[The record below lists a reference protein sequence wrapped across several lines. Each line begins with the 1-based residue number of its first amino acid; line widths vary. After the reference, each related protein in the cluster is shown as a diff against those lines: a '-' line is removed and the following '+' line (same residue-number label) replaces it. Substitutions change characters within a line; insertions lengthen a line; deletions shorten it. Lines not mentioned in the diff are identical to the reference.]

1 MEPEMKAYIYN
12 LRKDI
17 LKFNIGL
24 ITLLIIPCLFF
35 ANLTDWAQASGSK
48 EMKHSNRLK
57 NEKSPY
63 LLQHADNPVDWYP
76 WGEEAF
82 EKARREN
89 KPILLSIGYSTCH
102 WCHVMEH
109 ESFEDEEVAKLM
121 NDTFVSIKV
130 DREERPDIDNIYMT
144 VCQLMSKGGCG
155 WPLNIIMTP
164 DKKPFFAATY
174 IPKESRYG
182 RLGMIEFIPKVK
194 EAWEKDKENILNSA
208 EAVTEA
214 VRKATDVSQN
224 TQVKDLS
231 TKTLNTAYNQL
242 LRNFDEENGGFGKS
256 PKFPTPHNHLFLL
269 RYWKRTGDKQAL
281 EMVEKTLQKM
291 RLGGMYD
298 HVGFGFHRYS
308 TDPNWLLPHFEKML
322 YDQAMLAMAYT
333 EAYQAT
339 GKKEYEKTAREILTY
354 VLRDMTSPEGG
365 FYSAEDADSEG
376 EEGKFYVWTEGELK
390 ETLGHKD
397 AELITTNFNTSKSG
411 NFAEEAGGHQT
422 GANILHL
429 KKSLSEIAPSY
440 EISEEEFS
448 GRIEKTRVRLFNERE
463 KRIHPYKDDKILT
476 DWNGLMIAAFSMAGR
491 TFNEPEYTKAASKAA
506 NFLLKDLRDSNG
518 KLLHRFKNGDAGI
531 TANIDD
537 YAFLIWGLLELY
549 ESTFDVAYLKA
560 ALALQDDLDKGFWD
574 NKYGGYYF
582 TSNDAEELISRQKE
596 IYDGA
601 IPSGNSVAGLNLL
614 KLSRITG
621 NVEYEKKADQL
632 GKAFSETISS
642 GPMAYTLFMMGL
654 DFGLGP
660 SYEVVIVG
668 DPKAEDTKSMIEA
681 IRKSY
686 SPSKVVL
693 LRGKEEN
700 AEIIEFA
707 DFTKGQSSI
716 DGKSTAYVCLNHVCN
731 LPTTDVTK
739 MLKLLSPDNS

>member
-1 MEPEMKAYIYN
+1 MKAYIYN

-17 LKFNIGL
+17 LIFNIGL
-24 ITLLIIPCLFF
+24 ITLLILPCLFF
-35 ANLTDWAQASGSK
+35 VNLTNWAQASGSN

-144 VCQLMSKGGCG
+144 VCQMMSKGGCG

-194 EAWEKDKENILNSA
+194 EAWEKDNENILNSA
-208 EAVTEA
+208 QAVTEA

-224 TQVKDLS
+224 TQAIDLS
-231 TKTLNTAYNQL
+231 TKTLDTAYNQL

-281 EMVEKTLQKM
+281 EMVEKTLQEM

-308 TDPNWLLPHFEKML
+308 TDSNWLLPHFEKML

-376 EEGKFYVWTEGELK
+376 EEGKFYVWTQGELK
-390 ETLGHKD
+390 ETLGDKD
-397 AELITTNFNTSKSG
+397 AELIITNFNTSKSG
-411 NFAEEAGGHQT
+411 NFTEEAGGHQT

-429 KKSLSEIAPSY
+429 KKPLSEIAPSY

-448 GRIEKTRVRLFNERE
+448 GRIEKARIELFNERE

-518 KLLHRFKNGDAGI
+518 KLLHRFRNGDAGI

-549 ESTFDVAYLKA
+549 ESTFDVTYLKA
-560 ALALQDDLDKGFWD
+560 TLALQDDLDKDFWD

-668 DPKAEDTKSMIEA
+668 DPESEDTKSMIEA

-716 DGKSTAYVCLNHVCN
+716 DGKATAYVCLNHVCN
-731 LPTTDVTK
+731 LPTTDVSK
-739 MLKLLSPDNS
+739 MIELLSPDNS

>member
-1 MEPEMKAYIYN
+1 MKAYIYI

-17 LKFNIGL
+17 LISNIGL
-24 ITLLIIPCLFF
+24 ITLLILPCLFF
-35 ANLTDWAQASGSK
+35 ANLTNWAQASGSNQ
-48 EMKHSNRLK
+48 MKHSNRLK
-57 NEKSPY
+57 DEKSPY

-82 EKARREN
+82 EKAKREN

-121 NDTFVSIKV
+121 NETFVSIKV

-144 VCQLMSKGGCG
+144 VCQIMTKGSCG
-155 WPLNIIMTP
+155 WPLNVIMTP

-214 VRKATDVSQN
+214 VKKATDVSQN
-224 TQVKDLS
+224 TESKDLS
-231 TKTLNTAYNQL
+231 TKTLDTAYNQL

-281 EMVEKTLQKM
+281 EMVEKTLQEM

-308 TDPNWLLPHFEKML
+308 TDPSWLLPHFEKML

-333 EAYQAT
+333 ETYQAT

-390 ETLGHKD
+390 ETLGDKD
-397 AELITTNFNTSKSG
+397 AELIITNFNTSKSG
-411 NFAEEAGGHQT
+411 NFTEEAGGHQS

-429 KKSLSEIAPSY
+429 KKPLSETAPSY

-448 GRIEKTRVRLFNERE
+448 ERIEKTRVTLFNERE

-491 TFNEPEYTKAASKAA
+491 TFNDPEYTKAASKAA

-518 KLLHRFKNGDAGI
+518 KLLHRFRNGDAGI

-560 ALALQDDLDKGFWD
+560 ALALQDNLDKGFWD

-668 DPKAEDTKSMIEA
+668 DLEAENTKSMIEA

-707 DFTKGQSSI
+707 DFTKAQSSI
-716 DGKSTAYVCLNHVCN
+716 DGKATAYVCLNHVCN
-731 LPTTDVTK
+731 LPTTDVNK
-739 MLKLLSPDNS
+739 MLELLSPDNS